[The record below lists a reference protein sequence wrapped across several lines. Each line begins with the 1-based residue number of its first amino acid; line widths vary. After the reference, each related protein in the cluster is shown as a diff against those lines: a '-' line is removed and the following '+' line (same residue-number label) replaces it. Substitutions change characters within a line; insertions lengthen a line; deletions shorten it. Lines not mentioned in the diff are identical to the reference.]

1 MTHGRRPGSVPPVKR
16 SPRGAA
22 GRGVALL
29 VLWLAALVLS
39 PAPDAA
45 AHAFL
50 ASSTPAANAILPSEP
65 GSVTLRFT
73 EPLET
78 SYSRADLFDQTGA
91 QVPGATS
98 TIEPDGRTMTVG
110 LPGGLRN
117 GTYSLLWRTLSTADG
132 HTAQGYLPFT
142 IGTQADV
149 QNIAPPVESALV
161 LGPPEW
167 ARAASRWLALLG
179 LAAVIAI
186 WPVWLFVVRPAIGPV
201 WQLGPRVMRRV
212 GAYTAAAFA
221 FAIVAD
227 VIALIVQSL
236 SIADPAN
243 FLGGLATTLTETRYG
258 TWWLLRVGF
267 LLIFA
272 AMMFG
277 AAWWWQWRRRGM
289 TYLLLAAGATL
300 PLPFSM
306 ISHAGAEPAGQA
318 VAVAFDYAHLLGAS
332 LWTGG
337 LLFLVVALA
346 PAVRNLTGAGRR
358 VVLGRALPR
367 FSLLALIA
375 WGVLLLTGIYSSWLQ
390 VGNLPALTSTP
401 YGQTLILKLILLIP
415 LLGLGAFNLAV
426 VTRKLRA
433 AETEERA
440 EGWGSHFVTALMA
453 EVVIVTL
460 LLGVV
465 GMLIGTPPARQ
476 VMQQESGRI
485 RIPLEAANQIGAL
498 LITPGTVGQ
507 NHYQLELGSGHEAHL
522 RNPSITDATLRFE
535 LPSRQTGQ
543 IDVPLR
549 ASPGGGYEGHGAEL
563 AFPGDWHIQ
572 VTVTMPGQPDWVA
585 TATQS
590 ITAEPP
596 PSQAPPPAPLFAP
609 IGIAALIL
617 LVLGIAGIVFAVMAS
632 TPVFRKE
639 AAGLGAAAIIVG
651 AVLLLQARLPAQAAS
666 VAGPEA
672 TLAALDPAAVTRGSA
687 LFAQNCAVCHGPDAK
702 GDGPGAGSLKQR
714 PADLTGGHSLLH
726 TDDDYAYWVEN
737 GIAGTDMPSFA
748 GKLNADQIRD
758 VIAYVRGLQQ
768 QALLARDAPGAEACT
783 VAPRSLDDI
792 AGLAKTPPAAEP
804 PNATE
809 TGGAPADETTR
820 GQIVAV
826 AREMVACANAGDILR
841 RLALYSDDRLRFAY
855 PQGPTS
861 ALKAIAEKPLPVSE
875 VERVALVSVD
885 DVRRLDDG
893 RVSAR
898 VIVDN
903 PGNHSHD
910 PNATSTTQQEAAR
923 LIFVQSDGRWL
934 VDESHREEL
943 QLNATPVAGSTGS

>member
-1 MTHGRRPGSVPPVKR
+1 MSLRRPRGSAPAVRR
-16 SPRGAA
+16 SPLVVV
-22 GRGVALL
+22 GRGITLLFLWMAALL
-29 VLWLAALVLS
+29 LA
-39 PAPDAA
+39 PAQDAA

-50 ASSTPAANAILPSEP
+50 ASSTPAANDVLPNEP
-65 GSVTLRFT
+65 ATVTLRFT

-78 SYSRADLFDQTGA
+78 SYSRADLFDQSGA
-91 QVPGATS
+91 QVTGAS
-98 TIEPDGRTMTVG
+98 SSIEPDGRTMTVD
-110 LPGGLRN
+110 LPGGLAN
-117 GTYSLLWRTLSTADG
+117 GTYALLWRTLSTADG

-142 IGTQADV
+142 IGTQANV
-149 QNIAPPVESALV
+149 QAISPPAASTII

-167 ARAASRWLALLG
+167 ARATARWLALLG

-186 WPVWLFVVRPAIGPV
+186 WPVWLFVVRPAISPV
-201 WQLGPRVMRRV
+201 WQLGPRITRRV
-212 GAYTAAAFA
+212 HAYTAGAFA

-236 SIADPAN
+236 SIAAPTN
-243 FLGGLATTLTETRYG
+243 VFGGLVTTLAETRYG
-258 TWWLLRVGF
+258 TWWLLRVGL
-267 LLIFA
+267 LLIYA
-272 AMMFG
+272 ALMLG
-277 AAWWWQWRRRGM
+277 AAWWWPWRRRRL
-289 TYLLLAAGATL
+289 TWLLLAAGAAL
-300 PLPFSM
+300 PLPYSM

-318 VAVAFDYAHLLGAS
+318 VAIASDYAHLLSAS

-337 LLFLVVALA
+337 LVFMLVALA

-358 VVLGRALPR
+358 VVLGRAIPR

-375 WGVLLLTGIYSSWLQ
+375 WGVLLLTGLYASWLQ

-401 YGQTLILKLILLIP
+401 YGQTLILKLILLVP

-440 EGWGSHFVTALMA
+440 EGWGSHFVTALTA
-453 EVVIVTL
+453 EVVVVTL

-485 RIPLEAANQIGAL
+485 RIPLDAAGQTGAL

-535 LPSRQTGQ
+535 LPARQTGQ

-549 ASPGGGYEGHGAEL
+549 ASPSGGYEGHGSEL

-572 VTVTMPGQPDWVA
+572 ATVTMPGQPDWVA
-585 TATQS
+585 TATQA

-596 PSQAPPPAPLFAP
+596 PSQAPPPPPLFAP
-609 IGIAALIL
+609 TGVAALIL
-617 LVLGIAGIVFAVMAS
+617 IVLGIAGIAFAAMGS
-632 TPVFRKE
+632 TPGFRRE
-639 AAGLGAAAIIVG
+639 AAGLGVAALVVG
-651 AVLLLQARLPAQAAS
+651 AILLLQARIPAQAAS

-672 TLAALDPAAVTRGSA
+672 TLAALDPAAVTRGST
-687 LFAQNCAVCHGPDAK
+687 LFAQNCVDCHGPGAK
-702 GDGPGAGSLKQR
+702 GDGPSAGSLKQR
-714 PADLTGGHSLLH
+714 PADLTGGHSLMH
-726 TDDDYAYWVEN
+726 TDDDYAYWIEN
-737 GIAGTDMPSFA
+737 GIAGTDMPAFA
-748 GKLNADQIRD
+748 GKLGGDQIRD
-758 VIAYVRGLQQ
+758 VIAYVRSLQQ
-768 QALLARDAPGAEACT
+768 QALLARDAPGAEGCT
-783 VAPRSLDDI
+783 VTPRSLDEI
-792 AGLAKTPPAAEP
+792 SELAKTPPPAEP

-809 TGGAPADETTR
+809 TGGGPVDEATR
-820 GQIVAV
+820 DQIVAV
-826 AREMVACANAGDILR
+826 AHEMVACANAGDILR

-861 ALKAIAEKPLPVSE
+861 ALEAIAGKPIPVSE

-893 RVSAR
+893 RVGAR

-903 PGNHSHD
+903 PTNHSHD

-923 LIFVQSDGRWL
+923 LIFVQNDGRWL
-934 VDESHREEL
+934 VDESHREES
-943 QLNATPVAGSTGS
+943 QVNATRVPGSTGN